1 MESTRRRILLTTAV
15 FIAAFALFALSIT
28 DSHLNLDD
36 WGNVYGCSF
45 VRGGLSWSNVRQA
58 LSTIGQG
65 GMWMPLTHISFMA
78 DITVFGEGWRVHHAV
93 NAVLHAVNAVLVMNF
108 LLVLLRR
115 FLPEDRSDAHI
126 WCALAALVWAL
137 GPQRADAVAWV
148 VSRKEELW
156 SLFALLGLM
165 SWCGW
170 LERGGGHRLAAVFVL
185 FVLSCLSK
193 PTAMCFPVIA
203 WLVRRYAR
211 HDADRPRSFW
221 RFAAIYTPMLM
232 LSAYVALV
240 AVASHVHPEGM
251 ARADIAVP
259 ISWSALNAIVSLG
272 LYLLHAV
279 VPVGVYADY
288 RAVIDGMPLGTI
300 PGLIALAVAVAGL
313 YVAVVRASSPA
324 VRRLAWLSALFYFFA
339 ILPTLGLVG
348 GISDNS
354 MAERYTYLPSVGL
367 ALALAFAMSVLAPRL
382 GARKVMCAAF
392 LLVVLNVACAV
403 PVIRSYA
410 TDVSSAERTL
420 RFDPDHWRATRTIGC
435 DLAAR
440 QGRPDEGVAMLKRS
454 LSLRPSQQTA
464 DVLAYTLACR
474 GRKGDFAEVRR
485 LGRAVV
491 RRPQLDVGGMMLD
504 ALGIAAM
511 REGDDKSAVKFF
523 SESLVA
529 PARSYSNVHTMLNLG
544 LSLANSGKR
553 AEAVMMLLRLHSVSD
568 EGVRTRAREA
578 IEGIK
583 AKSTSR
589 FEWR

>member
-1 MESTRRRILLTTAV
+1 MEGTRRTVLAAAV
-15 FIAAFALFALSIT
+15 FTAAFALFAVSIT
-28 DSHLNLDD
+28 DSHLSLDD

-45 VRGGLSWSNVRQA
+45 VRGGLSWANVWHA

-78 DITVFGEGWRVHHAV
+78 DITVFGGGWRVHHVV
-93 NAVLHAVNAVLVMNF
+93 NALLHAGNAVLVMKF
-108 LLVLLRR
+108 LVILLRR
-115 FLPEDRSDAHI
+115 FLPEGRGDART

-156 SLFALLGLM
+156 SMFALLGLM

-170 LERGGGHRLAAVFVL
+170 LERGGGHRLASVFVL
-185 FVLSCLSK
+185 FALSCLSK
-193 PTAMCFPVIA
+193 PTAMCFPVVA

-211 HDADRPRSFW
+211 HDAGRPRAFW
-221 RFAAIYTPMLM
+221 TFGAIYAPMLLM
-232 LSAYVALV
+232 SAYVALV

-251 ARADIAVP
+251 ARTDIAVP
-259 ISWSALNAIVSLG
+259 LSWSALNAVVSLG

-279 VPVGVYADY
+279 VPFGVYADC
-288 RAVIDGMPLGTI
+288 RAVIGGMPLGTV
-300 PGLIALAVAVAGL
+300 PGLVALAVAVAGL
-313 YVAVVRASSPA
+313 YVAGVRASSPA

-339 ILPTLGLVG
+339 LLPTLGLVG

-382 GARKVMCAAF
+382 GACKAMCAA
-392 LLVVLNVACAV
+392 LSLVVLNAACAV

-410 TDVSSAERTL
+410 NDVASAERTL

-454 LSLRPSQQTA
+454 LRLRPSQQTA
-464 DVLAYTLACR
+464 SVLAYTLACR
-474 GRKGDFAEVRR
+474 GGKGDFAEVRR

-491 RRPQLDVGGMMLD
+491 RRPKRDVGGMMLD

-511 REGDDKSAVKFF
+511 REGDDEAAVKFF

-568 EGVRTRAREA
+568 ESVRARVRDALEH
-578 IEGIK
+578 IK

-589 FEWR
+589 LEWR